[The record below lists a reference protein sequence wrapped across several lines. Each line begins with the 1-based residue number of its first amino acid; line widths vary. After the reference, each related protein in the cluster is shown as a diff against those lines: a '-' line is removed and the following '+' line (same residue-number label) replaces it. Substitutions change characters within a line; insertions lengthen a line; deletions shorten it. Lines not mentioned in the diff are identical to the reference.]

1 MALAMQGCLCQP
13 RSSSLDPRLTNPGLA
28 PLYIKECP
36 VSCPTGPLFPAH
48 PTGLPLHISGLS
60 WATSPKPRKGR
71 VPSQGVAGKGVQL
84 WACVPQAALHM
95 LKEDTCLGGQVSAP
109 HSSLGLEFTCHSK
122 EACLGSSHQ
131 HFQKPC
137 DPSHTSQAPSLRL
150 FSLDLEKVGCPSLQ
164 ACGQG
169 LLEAICSRRAEPPGQ
184 ERE

>member
-1 MALAMQGCLCQP
+1 MEPLELAGGITLALAMQGCLCQP

-95 LKEDTCLGGQVSAP
+95 LKEDTCLGGAGISPALLPWSGIHLPLQRGLFRVFPSAFP
-109 HSSLGLEFTCHSK
+109 
-122 EACLGSSHQ
+122 EAL
-131 HFQKPC
+131 
-137 DPSHTSQAPSLRL
+137 
-150 FSLDLEKVGCPSLQ
+150 
-164 ACGQG
+164 
-169 LLEAICSRRAEPPGQ
+169 
-184 ERE
+184 